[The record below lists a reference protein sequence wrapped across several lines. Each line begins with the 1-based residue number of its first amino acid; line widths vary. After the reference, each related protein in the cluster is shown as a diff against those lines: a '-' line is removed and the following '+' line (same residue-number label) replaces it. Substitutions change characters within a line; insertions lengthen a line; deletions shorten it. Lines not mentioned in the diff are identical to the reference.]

1 MATSVD
7 IVRKNPAGQ
16 SAKRRTTTSHQEHQS
31 NREHRNM
38 PDKGEWILD
47 RGKGKT
53 LLTVPGKH
61 TIFGQGEEADAVF
74 YLRTG
79 KVKLTVVSAQ
89 GKEAVVAIV
98 ERDGFFGES
107 CLAGY
112 PMRTATA
119 TTLEDST
126 LVRIDKD
133 AMSRTLHEDSAFA
146 GFFLSYLLTHTMRI
160 QENVMAQLFNSSEK
174 RLARVLLSLA
184 HFEHDDKPEIVI
196 PKLSQET
203 FAEMIGTTR
212 SRVSFFMNKFRK
224 LGYIDYSTDICV
236 RSSLANI
243 LLHD

>member
-7 IVRKNPAGQ
+7 IVRKNTAGQ
-16 SAKRRTTTSHQEHQS
+16 SAQRRTTTSRQEHAAH
-31 NREHRNM
+31 REHGNISE
-38 PDKGEWILD
+38 KGGWILD

-61 TIFGQGEEADAVF
+61 TIFGQGEAADAVF

-89 GKEAVVAIV
+89 GKEAVVGIV
-98 ERDGFFGES
+98 EQDGFVGES

-126 LVRIDKD
+126 LVRIDKE
-133 AMSRTLHEDSAFA
+133 AMSQALHDDPAFA
-146 GFFLSYLLTHTMRI
+146 DFFLSYLLAHTMRI

-184 HFEHDDKPEIVI
+184 HLEHDDKPETVI
-196 PKLSQET
+196 SKLSQET

-224 LGYIDYSTDICV
+224 LGHIDYDTEICV
-236 RSSLANI
+236 RSSLANV
-243 LLHD
+243 LHD